1 VIGKRGIKM
10 LILIVEDEAA
20 IARFLERGLN
30 AHGHRVLCAYDGEEG
45 TRLAVEEPV
54 DLVLLDI
61 SLPRLDGREVLR
73 RIRLRHPDLPVLML
87 TARDDIRNKV
97 GALDAGA
104 DDYLTKPFV
113 FEELLARVR
122 ALTRRSRQPASA
134 QIQADDLRID
144 LLSRHAWRK
153 DEKIELSSRE
163 FALLEYFMRHCGQVL
178 SRQQIL
184 SAIWDYDF
192 EPASNVVDV
201 YVRHLRNKVDPPDGP
216 SSIQTIRGAGYRFD
230 PAPSS

>member
-1 VIGKRGIKM
+1 M

-20 IARFLERGLN
+20 IARFLKRGLN
-30 AHGHRVLCAYDGEEG
+30 AQGHRVVCAYDGEEG
-45 TRLAVEEPV
+45 TRLAVDEPV

-61 SLPRLDGREVLR
+61 SLPRLDGRQVLR
-73 RIRLRHPDLPVLML
+73 RIRLHRPKLPVLML
-87 TARDDIRNKV
+87 TARDDTRNKV

-113 FEELLARVR
+113 FDELLARVR
-122 ALTRRSRQPASA
+122 ALTRRSD
-134 QIQADDLRID
+134 QAESVSIHTDGLAID
-144 LLSRHAWRK
+144 LLSRHAWRG
-153 DEKIELSSRE
+153 DERIELSSRE
-163 FALLEYFMRHCGQVL
+163 FALLEYFMRHGGQVL

-201 YVRHLRNKVDPPDGP
+201 YERHLRNKVDPPDGP
-216 SSIQTIRGAGYRFD
+216 SLIQTVRGAGYRFNAASN
-230 PAPSS
+230 P

>member
-1 VIGKRGIKM
+1 M

-20 IARFLERGLN
+20 IARFLKRGLS
-30 AHGHRVLCAYDGEEG
+30 AHGHGVLCAYDGEEG
-45 TRLAVEEPV
+45 ARLAVEEPV
-54 DLVLLDI
+54 DMVLLDI
-61 SLPRLDGREVLR
+61 SLPRLDGRDVLR
-73 RIRLRHPDLPVLML
+73 RIRLRRPDLPVLML
-87 TARDDIRNKV
+87 TAREDVQNKV

-122 ALTRRSRQPASA
+122 ALTRRTGQPESA
-134 QIQADDLRID
+134 HIQTDCIKID
-144 LLSRHAWRK
+144 LLSRHAWRG

-163 FALLEYFMRHCGQVL
+163 FALLEYFMRHVGQVL

-216 SSIQTIRGAGYRFD
+216 SLIQTVRGAGYRFN
-230 PAPSS
+230 PAPGA

>member
-1 VIGKRGIKM
+1 M
-10 LILIVEDEAA
+10 LILIVEDEPA
-20 IARFLERGLN
+20 IARFLKRGLG

-54 DLVLLDI
+54 DFVLLDI

-73 RIRLRHPDLPVLML
+73 RIRPKRPDLPVLML
-87 TARDDIRNKV
+87 TARDDTRNKV

-104 DDYLTKPFV
+104 NDYLTKPFV
-113 FEELLARVR
+113 FEELLARIR
-122 ALTRRSRQPASA
+122 ALTRRSGQPTSA

-153 DEKIELSSRE
+153 DKRIDLSSRE
-163 FALLEYFMRHCGQVL
+163 FALLEYFMRHNGQVL

-216 SSIQTIRGAGYRFD
+216 SSIQTVRGAGYRFD
-230 PAPSS
+230 SATNS

>member
-192 EPASNVVDV
+192 EPASDVVDV
-201 YVRHLRNKVDPPDGP
+201 YVRHLRN
-216 SSIQTIRGAGYRFD
+216 
-230 PAPSS
+230 

>member
-1 VIGKRGIKM
+1 M

-30 AHGHRVLCAYDGEEG
+30 AHGHRVKCAYDGAEG
-45 TRLAVEEPV
+45 SRLAVEEPV

-73 RIRLRHPDLPVLML
+73 RIRLRRPDLPVLML
-87 TARDDIRNKV
+87 TARDDTRNKV

-113 FEELLARVR
+113 FEELLARIR
-122 ALTRRSRQPASA
+122 ALTRRSGQPASA

-144 LLSRHAWRK
+144 LLSRYAWRK
-153 DEKIELSSRE
+153 GKRIDLSSRE
-163 FALLEYFMRHCGQVL
+163 FALLEYFMRHNGQVL

-216 SSIQTIRGAGYRFD
+216 SSIQTVRGAGYRFEP
-230 PAPSS
+230 PADAQGS